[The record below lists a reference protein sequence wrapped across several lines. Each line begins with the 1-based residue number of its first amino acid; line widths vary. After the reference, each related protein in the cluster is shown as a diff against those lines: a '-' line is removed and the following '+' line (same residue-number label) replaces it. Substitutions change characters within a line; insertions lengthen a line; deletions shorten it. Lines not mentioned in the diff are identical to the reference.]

1 MSDFGQSSN
10 SNILGKLSDF
20 IKIYGK
26 ILDFLVLITGHSG
39 LFKAPILRLG
49 EAGITQT
56 QSQAWRLNIS
66 KTNFKSVRKTIV
78 VTNDIP
84 SNSIAVGNPCKI
96 VRKI

>member
-66 KTNFKSVRKTIV
+66 KTNFKSVRKTIQ
-78 VTNDIP
+78 T
-84 SNSIAVGNPCKI
+84 SQSQKI
-96 VRKI
+96 QHIILMLCFCILK